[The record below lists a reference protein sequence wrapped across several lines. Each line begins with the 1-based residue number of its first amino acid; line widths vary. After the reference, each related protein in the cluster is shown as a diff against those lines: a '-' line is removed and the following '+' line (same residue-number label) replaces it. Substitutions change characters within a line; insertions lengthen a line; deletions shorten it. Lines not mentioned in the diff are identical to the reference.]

1 MYLCSL
7 AANQSSSYFGTPEE
21 PVVRNTAVV
30 MIAQTP
36 DCSSFLLLTAALD
49 PLLTQ
54 HQTVPEG
61 YDFTYCQ
68 EWGLTINDEVVQRV
82 LQDIRRNAYPDY
94 RDYLDGIVKGD
105 AAQVQKYV
113 DDCMA
118 VKARFPK

>member
-30 MIAQTP
+30 MIAQKP
-36 DCSSFLLLTAALD
+36 DCSSFLLLVAALD

-54 HQTVPEG
+54 HQTVPAG

-82 LQDIRRNAYPDY
+82 VQDIRRKTYPSIGDQ
-94 RDYLDGIVKGD
+94 LDALYHAGIFPAEM
-105 AAQVQKYV
+105 AAKL
-113 DDCMA
+113 A
-118 VKARFPK
+118 EVKARFPK

>member
-1 MYLCSL
+1 MFLCSL
-7 AANQSSSYFGTPEE
+7 AANQSSSYFGTPQE

-82 LQDIRRNAYPDY
+82 LQDIRRNAYPPIGDQ
-94 RDYLDGIVKGD
+94 LDALFHAGIFPAEM
-105 AAQVQKYV
+105 AAKL
-113 DDCMA
+113 A
-118 VKARFPK
+118 EVKARFPK

>member
-1 MYLCSL
+1 MFLCSL
-7 AANQSSSYFGTPEE
+7 AANQSSSYFGTPQE

-30 MIAQTP
+30 MVAQKP
-36 DCSSFLLLTAALD
+36 DCSSFLLLTSALD

-82 LQDIRRNAYPDY
+82 LQDIRRNAYPPIGDQ
-94 RDYLDGIVKGD
+94 LDALFHAGI
-105 AAQVQKYV
+105 
-113 DDCMA
+113 
-118 VKARFPK
+118 FPAETKSSQAFERP